1 MTIAEKMTHHVTLS
15 DNNVR
20 VLVYQDYYDEGIKFI
35 DEIKGEDRRWY
46 RKNTLIFYNYND
58 EKYYSIYYDQGLTE
72 CQENDF
78 WEQVACEV
86 KPITVTKTEW
96 RKVE

>member
-1 MTIAEKMTHHVTLS
+1 MTIAEKMTHHVELS

-35 DEIKGEDRRWY
+35 DKIEGEEHRWH

-58 EKYYSIYYDQGLTE
+58 EKYYSICYYRALTE
-72 CQENDF
+72 LQENDF
-78 WEQVACEV
+78 WEQIAHEVEPILVTKAEWREV
-86 KPITVTKTEW
+86 K
-96 RKVE
+96 